1 MLACIPRPACR
12 VYRKRSCVSF
22 TGLLLNPRIT
32 SPGVKP
38 ALPAGLAGG
47 ASSTVTPVSP
57 GVPAAE
63 TSSNPTIF
71 RTFAPSHRTTAGLRV
86 ESRVTDLGL
95 VRGGQFWRACDCFQL
110 RSLHT
115 EVVHVE
121 VRKANLES
129 GRVWRNIVIAGCR
142 VDEARVGLERM
153 FIMPAQILERLGG
166 DWRSPVWIVEQVVID
181 LLRPLAHADGPVGRT
196 YNIAAEYVVAVVEP
210 HMCVQGV
217 VHQHVVLADSVKAL
231 AQLQAA
237 IQAKIVIDAVVG
249 AAIVQ
254 IDVPSV
260 IAAPADVGKN
270 VGLDHI
276 QHGKLGIF
284 ADRQRIDID
293 AFGLPPTVTSPGIES
308 AVVAG
313 LHDGIENVAEVDVMP
328 APAAVANVDARPWYI
343 VGRDSAAP

>member
-1 MLACIPRPACR
+1 MPANLPALKSSVILRAKIARQRLLFQCDAHR
-12 VYRKRSCVSF
+12 GLLLIAQDRDARMHSAASLPCVPQRSCVSF

-32 SPGVKP
+32 SPGVNP

-71 RTFAPSHRTTAGLRV
+71 FTFAPSHRTTAGLRV

-95 VRGGQFWRACDCFQL
+95 VVEGSSGVRAIAFNSG
-110 RSLHT
+110 SLHA

-121 VRKANLES
+121 VCKAKLES
-129 GRVWRNIVIAGCR
+129 GRVWRNIVIAGCS

-153 FIMPAQILERLGG
+153 FIVPAQILERLGR
-166 DWRSPVWIVEQVVID
+166 DWRSPIWIVEQVVID
-181 LLRPLAHADGPVGRT
+181 LLRPLAHTDGPVGRT

-210 HMCVQGV
+210 HMRVQRV

-237 IQAKIVIDAVVG
+237 IQAKIIVDAVVG
-249 AAIVQ
+249 AAIVK

-260 IAAPADVGKN
+260 IAAPARVRKN

-284 ADRQRIDID
+284 AGRQRIEID
-293 AFGLPPTVTSPGIES
+293 AFGLPPTVTPPGIE
-308 AVVAG
+308 
-313 LHDGIENVAEVDVMP
+313 
-328 APAAVANVDARPWYI
+328 
-343 VGRDSAAP
+343 